1 MFFVLSLLGLW
12 LEQMK
17 MYLSTEVSDKSVLL
31 DGLVNGGAATFF
43 HVAQEYCPTVLQ
55 MVRVQDPESLFYIAR
70 KWYPSCVCAVVSTN
84 QIESIPDTEMERWNQ
99 LLPQDKLA
107 FSDQWAFVSNETR
120 KIRVD
125 SVTYAWLQIGGLI
138 LQTASPAT
146 LDDTRFRHKRGAKTD
161 LILSVRQDEKLKG
174 NAATFPLLHVHVF
187 LDTLTLTGGVT
198 GTRLHTRII
207 GHTQNHEKKQ
217 KKDTAY
223 Y

>member
-1 MFFVLSLLGLW
+1 
-12 LEQMK
+12 

-43 HVAQEYCPTVLQ
+43 HVAREYCPTVLQ

-138 LQTASPAT
+138 LQTASPAA
-146 LDDTRFRHKRGAKTD
+146 LDDARFRHKRGGKTD
-161 LILSVRQDEKLKG
+161 LILDVIQDEKLKG
-174 NAATFPLLHVHVF
+174 NAATFSLFACACVFGHSDTNRWSHRHPATYSNYREHTKPRKKTKKRHCILLAARVF
-187 LDTLTLTGGVT
+187 VRTVL
-198 GTRLHTRII
+198 
-207 GHTQNHEKKQ
+207 Q
-217 KKDTAY
+217 
-223 Y
+223 